1 MRWSVKGE
9 RRVVEAVIAAFN
21 DSTDSTNRLH
31 QLLSTAS
38 YGDWVRS
45 YHWLDASGMV
55 LYFLARLEELNLQD
69 ALPLGTLRRFQQ
81 NMADNRSRTA
91 SMFTEFVALNHAFNQ
106 AGILFCNLKGFT
118 LSPNSCPD
126 PTLRCQ
132 LDFDFL
138 VDGSQLELCSQILA
152 QTGYG
157 LMGSTNT
164 VWEFKA
170 GASELARIEDHYKAK
185 PQRSIEIHFAASDTH
200 GPTRDPKLDRL
211 SWREWERHSFPT
223 LAPVDQF
230 VGQAL
235 HLFGHLCGSSTRIA
249 WLLEYRRNVLSHYG
263 DQAFWESVREC
274 AGSDRQTEIAIGLST
289 LLAFQLFGGEAPSQ
303 LNHWTLE
310 RLPAEVKLW
319 AECYGL
325 RSLFAGFPGTKL
337 YLLLRDAL
345 RGDDVS
351 WQKEKR
357 SNLLPL
363 RRAPRIVHTSPEDG
377 LKKRIRTE
385 LYQLRFVLF
394 RLRFHVVEGLRY
406 VIEAHR
412 WRRRLAALRNVA
424 PHSMTD
430 NPYPTQ
436 S

>member
-1 MRWSVKGE
+1 MGWSAKVKRG
-9 RRVVEAVIAAFN
+9 VVEAVMPAFN
-21 DSTDSTNRLH
+21 NSIESTDHLQ
-31 QLLSTAS
+31 QLLSAVS
-38 YGDWVRS
+38 YSDWVRS

-55 LYFLARLEELNLQD
+55 LYFLTRLESLQLQG
-69 ALPLGTLRRFQQ
+69 ALPPETLRRFRQ
-81 NMADNRSRTA
+81 NLTDNCARTA
-91 SMFTEFVALNHAFNQ
+91 SMMTEFVALNQAFKQ
-106 AGILFCNLKGFT
+106 AGIQFCNLKGFT

-138 VDGSQLELCSQILA
+138 VDGSQLELCRQILTRA
-152 QTGYG
+152 GYE
-157 LMGSTNT
+157 LMGSTST

-185 PQRSIEIHFAASDTH
+185 PQRSVEIHFAASDTDV
-200 GPTRDPKLDRL
+200 PIRDPKLDRL
-211 SWREWERHSFPT
+211 SWREWEGHSFPT
-223 LAPVDQF
+223 LAPADQF
-230 VGQAL
+230 VGQAV

-249 WLLEYRRNVLSHYG
+249 WLLEYRRNVLSHYA
-263 DQAFWESVREC
+263 DQAFWKSVREC
-274 AGSDRQTEIAIGLST
+274 AGNNRQTEIAIGLST
-289 LLAFQLFGGEAPSQ
+289 LLAFQLFGGEAPPQ

-319 AECYGL
+319 VECYG
-325 RSLFAGFPGTKL
+325 RRTLFAGFPGTKF

-345 RGDDVS
+345 RGDDAS

-357 SNLLPL
+357 RSLLPL
-363 RRAPRIVHTSPEDG
+363 HLAPRIVHTSPNDS
-377 LKKRIRTE
+377 LKTRMRAE

-406 VIEAHR
+406 VIEAIR
-412 WRRRLAALRNVA
+412 WKRRLAALHNVA
-424 PHSMTD
+424 PHSMSD